1 MPLVGDPNLAERE
14 IVLIVA
20 IVKILA
26 IWTAL
31 SVFLGFL
38 IAPALARRVRKYSRK
53 SDQASLTRTPPQA
66 AKASAFSLTPRLVR
80 CPSRS
85 SSYRRVLVASEQRRR
100 RGQ

>member
-1 MPLVGDPNLAERE
+1 VEQE

-38 IAPALARRVRKYSRK
+38 IAPALARRVRRSSRTL
-53 SDQASLTRTPPQA
+53 DQPPLARTPRQA
-66 AKASAFSLTPRLVR
+66 VKAHTFAPTPRLVR
-80 CPSRS
+80 CVSWS
-85 SSYRRVLVASEQRRR
+85 SSNRRIAAIPEKSRRH
-100 RGQ
+100 GQ